1 MFFFK
6 EGIKTKNEMD
16 YKSKKVKG
24 KVMNKKIKI
33 NETMIEDVHYKI
45 LRHSQDVE
53 SHVPG
58 SKKGI
63 DGSSMFMVTIHPIG
77 GLKDSEIDILIHFIL
92 SASWIMY

>member
-1 MFFFK
+1 MFFLLI
-6 EGIKTKNEMD
+6 GLKTKTEMD

-24 KVMNKKIKI
+24 KAMNKKINI
-33 NETMIEDVHYKI
+33 HETMIEDIHYKI
-45 LRHSQDVE
+45 GRHSEDVE